1 MKKLLLLTLCLIAFI
16 GIVSAQ
22 QTQKEEAP
30 NRYGWSDTPFSG
42 PWGGGFYIDLY
53 GDVQCVKIKFEE
65 EDDDGRRLTGV
76 KYFEFNDKGDLVYG
90 EVFLDNDRGK
100 VKLSS
105 FQQYEYNDS
114 GNIVKAKAKWRI
126 GSNEGPWRR
135 NSFTFEYNNNNELIC
150 ECEDFG
156 GWKEKYRYFYDN
168 NGNKILQSWL
178 DNRDN
183 LTGFTI
189 YTYDSN
195 NNLVSECD
203 FDENNNLLSHYDYI
217 YEYDGNNNLC
227 EKKAYKDGIISKHIV
242 YYTDGKQ
249 TIKEESL
256 YNNRG
261 ELYLRYKYN
270 SLGDTVESRRFY
282 NYYSTQ
288 PANEIITWV
297 REYDSR
303 NNLVKTTRYTRKN
316 EEETPRLYWV
326 FEDEYD
332 SHNNIVKTTEYDYS
346 NNAESPEVSYV
357 EYEITYR

>member
-22 QTQKEEAP
+22 QTQKEAAP
-30 NRYGWSDTPFSG
+30 NRYGWSDTPF
-42 PWGGGFYIDLY
+42 PWGCGFYIDLY
-53 GDVQCVKIKFEE
+53 GDVQCLRIKEG
-65 EDDDGRRLTGV
+65 DDHKEILVT
-76 KYFEFNDKGDLVYG
+76 YCEFNDKGDLVYG
-90 EVFLDNDRGK
+90 ELFEENDRGK
-100 VKLSS
+100 VKLFG
-105 FQQYEYNDS
+105 FQKYEYNDS

-126 GSNEGPWRR
+126 GLAAVPWRR
-135 NSFTFEYNNNNELIC
+135 NVFTFEYNDKNELIC
-150 ECEDFG
+150 ECEAFG
-156 GWKEKYRYFYDN
+156 IYKEKYRYFYDN

-227 EKKAYKDGIISKHIV
+227 EKKAYKDGIIREHIV

-249 TIKEESL
+249 TRKEKSF

-261 ELYLRYKYN
+261 ELFLKYKYN
-270 SLGDTVESRRFY
+270 SMGDIVVESHRIY
-282 NYYSTQ
+282 HYDSTQ
-288 PANEIITWV
+288 PANEINTV
-297 REYDSR
+297 YEYDSQ
-303 NNLVKTTRYTRKN
+303 NNLVKTAQYTRKN
-316 EEETPRLYWV
+316 EEETPRLDWV
-326 FEDEYD
+326 CEYEYD
-332 SHNNIVKTTEYDYS
+332 SHNNIVKTTTYDYS